1 MFQLNSKFEICLD
14 VPIYDVF
21 CLSLIFL
28 VFFFFCIMLLYIGSK
43 RKQWL
48 VNNFLVCK
56 YYFK

>member
-28 VFFFFCIMLLYIGSK
+28 VFFFLYNVVVYWFEKKTVVSE
-43 RKQWL
+43 
-48 VNNFLVCK
+48 
-56 YYFK
+56 